1 MNSPFPG
8 MDPYL
13 EQHWRDVHQSLVIY
27 ARDQLQPNLPD
38 DLKARVEERV
48 FVESEGSE
56 RNIYPDVRIFEKPR
70 RSAGSRRAKSG
81 VALAEPWRIR
91 VPGDLVKEGF
101 VEIRDVANGNRVI
114 TVIEI
119 ISLSNKLPGE
129 GRRVYTRKRQ
139 ELLGGGVSLVEIDFL
154 RSGEHVAN
162 IPTANLAELAQFAY
176 VASVRRGWDLDT
188 WEVYPISIRERLPAI
203 GIPLRDGEDD
213 APLDLQ
219 ELIELAY
226 RNGAYDDLDYRRD
239 PKPPLGSADAAW
251 ADALLR
257 EKGLR

>member
-48 FVESEGSE
+48 FVEADRYE

-70 RSAGSRRAKSG
+70 RSANPRRAKSG
-81 VALAEPWRIR
+81 VAVAEPWRIR
-91 VPGDLVKEGF
+91 VPAEAANEGF
-101 VEIRDVANGNRVI
+101 IEIRDVANGNRVI
-114 TVIEI
+114 TVVEI
-119 ISLSNKLPGE
+119 LSPANKLPGE
-129 GRRVYTRKRQ
+129 GRELYLRKQQ
-139 ELLGGGVSLVEIDFL
+139 ELESGGVSLVEIDLL
-154 RSGEHVAN
+154 RSGERVTRVPAGSV
-162 IPTANLAELAQFAY
+162 PQLEQTSY
-176 VASVRRGWDLDT
+176 VVTVRRGSDPEIR
-188 WEVYPISIRERLPAI
+188 EVYPLSLRERLPVIA
-203 GIPLRDGEDD
+203 IPLRQDEDD

-219 ELIELAY
+219 ELIDLAY

-239 PKPPLGSADAAW
+239 PNPPLDPADAAW

-257 EKGLR
+257 ERGLR